1 MKKSNKKHKKK
12 HKIAL
17 FDKFLSC
24 FAIYKNELPDY
35 NRYQLHGSEAGSV
48 KNKMKKM
55 INLNER

>member
-1 MKKSNKKHKKK
+1 MKKSNKKHQKK

-35 NRYQLHGSEAGSV
+35 NRYQLHGSEAAKEKS
-48 KNKMKKM
+48 
-55 INLNER
+55 I